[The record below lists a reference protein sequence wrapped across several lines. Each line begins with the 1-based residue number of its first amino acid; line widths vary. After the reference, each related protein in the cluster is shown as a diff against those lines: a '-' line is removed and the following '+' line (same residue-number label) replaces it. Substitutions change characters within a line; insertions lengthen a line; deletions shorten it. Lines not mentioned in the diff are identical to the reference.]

1 MTSEKWISF
10 CRVLIGCVFGLL
22 IQFSVTAAPA
32 PVVPAST
39 AGAASAASSATSMV
53 GLPPEALKLP
63 PSQDAI
69 ISKIEGLEKT
79 LKAAAESP
87 ADMAMRS
94 GLFALATVAI
104 SVLASVF
111 VQFKMMEHQR
121 NLAADQAKAE
131 ISNSFVQW
139 ELKQVSELYGPLRA
153 LLGQSNAIYRQMCQV
168 LVAYDRERFRLDDEA
183 EGDFDHKVFKI
194 KKGDAWVRFRTV
206 IHMEEIYRKGPEIE
220 PYFDELVLIGGR
232 MVQLIEEKAGYTRSD
247 QKELIGVMGQ
257 YLAHYLVL
265 KRLHNAIKSEEG
277 YSSKGKPE
285 ETATFPNE
293 IQKLVDKGYLDI
305 NLALENWKAQG
316 RS

>member
-1 MTSEKWISF
+1 MNLNNKISLCGIF
-10 CRVLIGCVFGLL
+10 LGCVFA
-22 IQFSVTAAPA
+22 VTFQLPLMAAPI
-32 PVVPAST
+32 PVVSASAT
-39 AGAASAASSATSMV
+39 GAASSAFSASSTAA
-53 GLPPEALKLP
+53 LPPDIQKMTLGA
-63 PSQDAI
+63 DTV
-69 ISKIEGLEKT
+69 ISRLDGLEKT

-87 ADMAMRS
+87 ADVAMRA

-168 LVAYDRERFRLDDEA
+168 LIAYDKERFRLDDEA

-194 KKGDAWVRFRTV
+194 KNGDVWVRFRTV
-206 IHMEEIYRKGPEIE
+206 IHIEKIYRKGPEIE

-305 NLALENWKAQG
+305 NLALERWKAQG
-316 RS
+316 SS